1 MATKSR
7 NNSQRSESS
16 SSMSTHMFK
25 PAVAIPLT
33 ESAQTGF
40 YLNDDVIKQAI
51 KRVRDVRKNLVNVS
65 KIKN

>member
-1 MATKSR
+1 ML
-7 NNSQRSESS
+7 
-16 SSMSTHMFK
+16 K
-25 PAVAIPLT
+25 PAIAIPLT

-65 KIKN
+65 KIRN